1 MEEIKTIVCS
11 RCKEEKPVSEFY
23 KSSTS
28 ASGYMHQCKM
38 CRAQIVKESRERRN
52 CLTPPNLQEGSPEFA
67 GMQSRVLISQ
77 LKTIITELKA
87 RGYQYR
93 GELTFLRKIKL

>member
-23 KSSTS
+23 KSSRNKT
-28 ASGYMHQCKM
+28 GYMSHCKS
-38 CRAQIVKESRERRN
+38 CRAIEVKESRIRRN
-52 CLTPPNLQEGSPEFA
+52 TLTPPELREGSPEYS
-67 GMQSRVLISQ
+67 GVQSRVLIMQ
-77 LKTIITELKA
+77 MKALIAELKA

-93 GELTFLRKIKL
+93 GELTYLQKIKL